1 MNRLRIFAGVL
12 FLALIFVV
20 PQIASA
26 IGIEAAVGVWKQD
39 PSGDISYKGLTST
52 DTLSVED
59 ELKYDSK
66 TKVFGRVKIDMPLM
80 LPNIYLM
87 ATPMK
92 FEADGSKTT
101 NFTFGDKTFDITA
114 PFSSKVQLDHYD
126 ICLYYGLPFLKTATL
141 GKLNAE
147 VGLNARIIDFK
158 AEISGRDV
166 ATSLQATESKSL
178 TLPVPMIYV
187 GAQFKPVKLIGIE
200 AEVRGIAYGSNHYYD
215 LIGRVKVRPIGPAF
229 IAGGYRYE
237 DIKID
242 KSNVKANLKFEGPFI
257 EAGVE
262 F

>member
-1 MNRLRIFAGVL
+1 MKQLRIFVGIL
-12 FLALIFVV
+12 FLALIFVA
-20 PQIASA
+20 PQVASA
-26 IGIEAAVGVWKQD
+26 IGLEAAIGGWQQD
-39 PSGDISYKGLTST
+39 PSGDISYKGQSL
-52 DTLSVED
+52 DIEN

-101 NFTFGDKTFDITA
+101 NFTFGDKTFDVTF

-126 ICLYYGLPFLKTATL
+126 IALFYGLPFIKTATAK
-141 GKLNAE
+141 KLNAE

-158 AEISGRDV
+158 AEVKGKDTTGTQI
-166 ATSLQATESKSL
+166 QESKSL
-178 TLPVPMIYV
+178 TLPVPMLYI
-187 GAQFKPVKLIGIE
+187 GAQFKPVKAVGVE
-200 AEVRGIAYGSNHYYD
+200 AEVRGIAYSGNHYYD
-215 LIGRVKVRPIGPAF
+215 WIGRVKVKPIGPAF

-237 DIKID
+237 DIKIE
-242 KSNVKANLKFEGPFI
+242 KSNVKANLKFKGPFV